1 MKGILI
7 LLYILDKLFKNVPS
21 KRCGR
26 HLSGDI
32 DTGDIEMQI

>member
-7 LLYILDKLFKNVPS
+7 SLYILDRLFKNVPS

-26 HLSGDI
+26 HLSGDV
-32 DTGDIEMQI
+32 DTGDIEMQK